1 MLKGS
6 NFNNEV
12 VDSNAR
18 STNAGG
24 ISEAQDKA
32 NALYSRLTG
41 TSWELVPSAYKENTV
56 YSGTG
61 VNGDLTFTRAGDSW
75 RTNKD
80 GLVQRVPWN
89 LLTYSEQL
97 DNGVWQKFGATVTA
111 NNTISPT
118 GTLTADKLVEGTLND
133 LHYTNR
139 NVTNTNSLFTFSI
152 FAKKSERNFLYLQAF
167 ATIPN
172 NFAYVPLAYFNLNNG
187 TLGTVSGGNATIQDY
202 GNGWYK
208 CTLICTSIFPQT
220 SASVGF
226 YCMLASSNAVNSYLG
241 DGTSGIYLWG
251 AQLTE
256 GTNPQSY
263 FPTTDRLNV
272 PRLDYSY
279 GSSPSLLLEPQRTNL
294 FLWSGQLSDAS
305 WSKQNCTITANSSIS
320 PDGTQTA
327 SLVDDGIAASTQHW
341 VFQNP
346 TFAYSTTYT
355 ISFYAKYVSR
365 KYMSVN
371 IYNGVTSQ
379 YVDYDIQNG
388 TVFGATGDVTASV
401 INAGN
406 GWYRIV
412 YTRTIAASGSPN
424 LRIALADD
432 TASESYTGSNKQVL
446 IWGVQFEAGAYA
458 TSYIGT
464 TTASA
469 TRLVDGFFKS
479 NFFTNGIVTVAG
491 GTWFI
496 EFKNNISYTRDT
508 TGYIQLDDGLSSNLQ
523 IRFGNSPNRILILK
537 TISGA
542 NTVIYTTTT
551 TTAKVLFKW
560 NALVTEVFV
569 NGVKVVT
576 ASPFT
581 ITNFNNFNASSS
593 DAPRYIQQMA
603 LFPTPLS
610 DTDCINLTADYTDG
624 SSVTNTYEQYVNNLG
639 GTVENL
645 SGVTNLIQNL
655 K

>member
-41 TSWELVPSAYKENTV
+41 TSFELVPSAYKENTV

-61 VNGDLTFTRAGDSW
+61 VNGDLSFTRAGDAW

-80 GLVQRVPWN
+80 GLIQRVPWN
-89 LLTYSEQL
+89 LLKYSEQS
-97 DNGVWQKFGATVTA
+97 DNAIWGKEGSTVSANTTIAPNGTTTA
-111 NNTISPT
+111 DTITEGSLGGQHRIYQGSPQSSNIYTLSVYVKNITGTRQAYIDLGLFKAFFNFASETTFSPT
-118 GTLTADKLVEGTLND
+118 GISTFQ
-133 LHYTNR
+133 
-139 NVTNTNSLFTFSI
+139 NV
-152 FAKKSERNFLYLQAF
+152 
-167 ATIPN
+167 
-172 NFAYVPLAYFNLNNG
+172 
-187 TLGTVSGGNATIQDY
+187 
-202 GNGWYK
+202 GNGWYRFSV
-208 CTLICTSIFPQT
+208 TST
-220 SASVGF
+220 SAITISTIYIG
-226 YCMLASSNAVNSYLG
+226 LGQSNSETYTGN
-241 DGTSGIYLWG
+241 GTSAIAFWG
-251 AQLTE
+251 AQLIE
-256 GTNPQSY
+256 GANPLPY
-263 FPTTDRLNV
+263 FSTTDRLNV

-279 GSSPSLLLEPQRTNL
+279 GSTPSLLLEPQRTNL

-346 TFAYSTTYT
+346 GFVYNTTYT

-406 GWYRIV
+406 GWYRVI

-446 IWGVQFEAGAYA
+446 IWGLQFEAGAYPS
-458 TSYIGT
+458 SYIGT

-469 TRLVDGFFKS
+469 TRLVDGFSRS
-479 NFFTNGIVTVAG
+479 NFFANGIVTSSG

-496 EFKNNISYTRDT
+496 EFKNNISYTRD
-508 TGYIQLDDGLSSNLQ
+508 GVGWIQLEEAVGTNLQ
-523 IRFGNSPNRILILK
+523 IRFGNVANRILILK

-542 NTVIYTTTT
+542 NSTLYTTTT
-551 TTAKVLFKW
+551 TTAKILFKW
-560 NALVTEVFV
+560 NGITVDVFV

-581 ITNFNNFNASSS
+581 ITNFNTFNSTNS

-610 DTDCINLTADYTDG
+610 DTDCINLTSDYTDG